1 MGRKCLICQNPLPEV
16 IKENTHPA
24 CVLFDDTP
32 AQDPLAM
39 KLKSQLVDIIKWADR
54 NSARTLQ
61 KTIGPSEI
69 GDQCDRRIGYRIA
82 EVPEVNDRFD
92 PWAAIVG
99 TSIHSWLDNAIRAY
113 CLATGSQSWLSETPV
128 QVASVVRGTSDL
140 FNVDEACVVDHKGA
154 GPSVMKEVV
163 RDGPSAGYIVQ
174 IQLYGLGYERLGY
187 DVKKVALVFYPRAGR
202 LRDIY
207 VWTADYDR
215 SVAEK
220 ALARV
225 SRIAAEVIEL
235 DVLKEGHEHRWEQ
248 VEAYPSNYC
257 GFCPWYMPDRA
268 PDIGANGKGCPG
280 R

>member
-1 MGRKCLICQNPLPEV
+1 MARKCLICQNPLPEV

-39 KLKSQLVDIIKWADR
+39 KLKSQLIDIIKWADR
-54 NSARTLQ
+54 NSARSLQ

-92 PWAAIVG
+92 PWAAVVG
-99 TSIHSWLDNAIRAY
+99 TSIHSWLDSAIKAY
-113 CLATGSQSWLSETPV
+113 VGAGMSSSWLSEAQV
-128 QVASVVRGTSDL
+128 QVAGAVRGTSDL

-154 GPSVMKEVV
+154 GPSVMKQVV
-163 RDGPSAGYIVQ
+163 KDGPSAGYIVQ
-174 IQLYGLGYERLGY
+174 THLYGMGYENLGHT
-187 DVKKVALVFYPRAGR
+187 VKKVALVFYPRAGR

-215 SVAEK
+215 SIAEK

-225 SRIAAEVIEL
+225 SRIATEVINLE
-235 DVLKEGHEHRWEQ
+235 VLKEGHEHRWEQ
-248 VEAYPSNYC
+248 VEAFPSDYC

-268 PDIGANGKGCPG
+268 PDTGANDKGCPG